1 MTEIIQDVRHF
12 LKTEGFLNDKISLR
26 DTDSLTGT
34 GVIDSIIL
42 LQLVDFLEST
52 YHLEIPVEMLTP
64 ENFDTLSGINASITK
79 LKQR

>member
-12 LKTEGFLNDKISLR
+12 LKTKGFLNDKISLR

-42 LQLVDFLEST
+42 LQLVDFLESK
-52 YHLEIPVEMLTP
+52 YNLEIPVEMLTP
-64 ENFDTLSGINASITK
+64 ENFDTLTGINASITK